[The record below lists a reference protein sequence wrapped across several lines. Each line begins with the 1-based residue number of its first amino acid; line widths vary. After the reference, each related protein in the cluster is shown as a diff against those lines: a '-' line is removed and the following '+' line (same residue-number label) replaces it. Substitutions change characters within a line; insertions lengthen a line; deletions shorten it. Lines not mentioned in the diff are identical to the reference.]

1 MKKQI
6 YLYLFLLTAL
16 VLLFVIVNG
25 KKEVTNYETKIE
37 KLKLVKE
44 TKEKQY
50 KDTLDQLRIEVIELG
65 RFSLKE
71 DAYAL
76 EHLFKEGYDADNLE
90 SLIQDQL
97 IDLNTQPEG
106 NPLVPYAGMYSDK
119 MLINSIK
126 MLNHK
131 WVIAD
136 FTDGKYW
143 GQLMLRCWYNEDKT
157 ISFTVVDSFLY
168 PTDVL

>member
-6 YLYLFLLTAL
+6 YLYLFLITAL

-25 KKEVTNYETKIE
+25 KKEVTNYEARIE
-37 KLKLVKE
+37 KLKLTKE

-50 KDTLDQLRIEVIELG
+50 KDTLDQLRIEAIELG
-65 RFSLKE
+65 EFTLKE

-76 EHLFKEGYDADNLE
+76 EHLFKEGYDADKLE

-106 NPLVPYAGMYSDK
+106 NPLVPYAGMHNDK

-131 WVIAD
+131 WVVAD
-136 FTDGKYW
+136 FTDGKHW

-168 PTDVL
+168 PIDVL